1 MNEAH
6 TEFTNDLNTLS
17 DDDWRIIERLVFNLQ
32 KRIYKAVQTGKL
44 GKAKSL
50 TRLLYIGSSAAILL
64 AIRQV
69 TQDAQEQSRLANKL
83 IEYSSSRD
91 WRGYK
96 AHPIKTNYIIIKN
109 GEKRPLAVPSLDDK
123 VIQHLVKFAL
133 EPYYE
138 AQFEPSNFGFRPG
151 MSVHDAT
158 NSIFQ
163 SLSEKPKWVLGA
175 RIEGFFD
182 NLDHDFFLNCLNDK
196 WWKRL
201 FKRWLKAGYMDNK
214 HLEPTSTPQDGIIS
228 PLIANIVLDG
238 MERYLKAE
246 IENASTLK
254 VIRYSCDIL
263 VIHEDNQI
271 ILQCQEL
278 LKKWLGDRGLTQVN
292 TQVVQSTKGFD
303 FLTYNIQFYAERRIN
318 AHYKRQLISQG
329 KYKKEFLNIRPS
341 ASAIKKHRDAIR
353 EVFDKMKAAPQE
365 ALIRR
370 LNPIIRAWTHEYR
383 HVTSRETFSKLDYWL
398 WEKLWK
404 WSKRRHPNK
413 GSGWV
418 KAKYFTKTQR
428 KSSDFI
434 TDKQRIQW
442 YCMVKTSPYQNPL
455 AGKSY
460 YELEYSPFSFA
471 PQRSAHRADTRVFPT

>member
-1 MNEAH
+1 MEQ
-6 TEFTNDLNTLS
+6 TEFQNDLNTFS

-32 KRIYKAVQTGKL
+32 KRIYKASQTGKL
-44 GKAKSL
+44 TKAKSL
-50 TRLLYIGSSAAILL
+50 IRLLYGSSSAILV

-83 IEYSSSRD
+83 IEYGRSG
-91 WRGYK
+91 WHGYR
-96 AHPIKTNYIIIKN
+96 AHAIKKDYIIIKN

-123 VIQHLVKFAL
+123 VIQHVVKFAL

-138 AQFEPSNFGFRPG
+138 AQFEPSNFSFRPG
-151 MSVHDAT
+151 MGVHDAI

-163 SLSEKPKWVLGA
+163 SLSKKPKWVLKA

-182 NLDHDFFLNCLNDK
+182 NLDHDFLLNCLDDK
-196 WWKRL
+196 RWKRP
-201 FKRWLKAGYMDNK
+201 FNKWLKVGYVDNK
-214 HLEPTSTPQDGIIS
+214 HLDPTSTPQYGIIS

-246 IENASTLK
+246 IEKVFSDASTLK
-254 VIRYSCDIL
+254 VIRYSCEIL

-271 ILQCQEL
+271 ILQCQER

-292 TQVVQSTKGFD
+292 TQVVQSTENFD

-341 ASAIKKHRDAIR
+341 ASAIKKHRDVIR
-353 EVFDKMKAAPQE
+353 EVFDKMKAAPQD

-383 HVTSRETFSKLDYWL
+383 HVTSRDTFSKLDYWL

-434 TDKQRIQW
+434 TDNQSIHW
-442 YCMVKTSPYQNPL
+442 YGMVKTSPYQNPI

-460 YELEYSPFSFA
+460 YESEYSPFSFV
-471 PQRSAHRADTRVFPT
+471 PQRSAHRTDTSVFPT